1 MVAVLSQTTN
11 LKRNCGKKRFMPQFP
26 ASLTLGEALAS
37 MKGDMPMDIPWI
49 VRLVENPASP
59 VPLPG
64 KVDLYH
70 HDCLHILLERDFSL
84 YGEAFIV
91 GFSMG
96 NDPTTTPLH
105 IDLVKWFS
113 SRFYPQNYRFTPD
126 QLKAFDL
133 GVAYGRRVPVKN
145 LNQFDFTVHEDKS
158 LNLLQHHLGI
168 DRQALQ
174 TLRQAEYLLTE
185 GKRYVA
191 SMPWQ
196 VDGGAHHMA
205 RHADKFS
212 NSEKDAAGM
221 AAAQV

>member
-1 MVAVLSQTTN
+1 MTAVLKKTKN
-11 LKRNCGKKRFMPQFP
+11 LQKNFGKKRFIPQFP

-49 VRLVENPASP
+49 VRLVENPDSP

-84 YGEAFIV
+84 YSEAFVV
-91 GFSMG
+91 GFTMG
-96 NDPTTTPLH
+96 NDPTTTSLH

-113 SRFYPQNYRFTPD
+113 ARFYPKEYRFTRD

-133 GVAYGRRVPVKN
+133 GNAYGRRVPAKQ
-145 LNQFDFTVHEDKS
+145 LNQFDFTVHEDKPLS
-158 LNLLQHHLGI
+158 ILRHHLGI

-196 VDGGAHHMA
+196 VDGGA
-205 RHADKFS
+205 RHADQPQHAETIATNKI
-212 NSEKDAAGM
+212 
-221 AAAQV
+221 